1 MLMDWEKLFSKTYPC
16 TFGKHTYIASET
28 YWHTSERL
36 RFELEDSGNIFAEE
50 ERGNIVIAGTDKCK
64 VFEYERYHKE
74 HRFNESSLAKK
85 ETCTKRCDYIIFHKD
100 TWALVELTTAKSEE
114 TLSLQD
120 KRTGESKS
128 DKMPKQ
134 LAHTAKSLALCGLQ
148 SAGYQPRAIAGIR
161 YKENGNKPQ
170 QAFNRPL
177 RNLELEYTALNKLGY
192 TYWRI
197 VYPTPLT
204 F

>member
-1 MLMDWEKLFSKTYPC
+1 MQALTNAKFL
-16 TFGKHTYIASET
+16 
-28 YWHTSERL
+28 
-36 RFELEDSGNIFAEE
+36 N
-50 ERGNIVIAGTDKCK
+50 
-64 VFEYERYHKE
+64 ERYRKE
-74 HRFNESSLAKK
+74 HRFNESSLAKT
-85 ETCTKRCDYIIFHKD
+85 ETCTRRCDYIIFHKD

-148 SAGYQPRAIAGIR
+148 SAGYQPRAIAGIC
-161 YKENGNKPQ
+161 YKDNGNKPQ

-177 RNLELEYTALNKLGY
+177 KDLELEYTALNKLGY